1 MKLIGLDV
9 GTVRIGVATSDILE
23 ILATPYEVYKRRTPY
38 LDARYI
44 VELAEKLQAGKIVFG
59 LPLKLDGTEGDSAKM
74 ARDLAE
80 KVAQHTSLPIVF
92 QDERLSTVSAERI
105 LIETGTRRKER
116 KGQVDQIA
124 ATIILQN
131 YIDKTKGY

>member
-9 GTVRIGVATSDILE
+9 GTVRIGIATSDILQ
-23 ILATPYEVYKRRTPY
+23 IIATPFETYKRRTPY
-38 LDARYI
+38 LDAKYI
-44 VELAEKLQAGKIVFG
+44 AGLAEQLQAEKIIFG
-59 LPLKLDGTEGDSAKM
+59 LPLKLDGTEGDSAAM
-74 ARDLAE
+74 ARDLAD
-80 KVAQHTSLPIVF
+80 KVSQFSSLPIEF

-131 YIDKTKGY
+131 YIDKTH

>member
-9 GTVRIGVATSDILE
+9 GTVRIGVATSDIMQ
-23 ILATPYEVYKRRTPY
+23 ILATPYETYKRRTPY

-44 VELAEKLQAGKIVFG
+44 IELAEKLQAEKLVFG

-74 ARDLAE
+74 ARELAD
-80 KVAQHTSLPIVF
+80 KVSQLSSLPIVF

-116 KGQVDQIA
+116 KGQIDQIA

-131 YIDKTKGY
+131 YIDKSR